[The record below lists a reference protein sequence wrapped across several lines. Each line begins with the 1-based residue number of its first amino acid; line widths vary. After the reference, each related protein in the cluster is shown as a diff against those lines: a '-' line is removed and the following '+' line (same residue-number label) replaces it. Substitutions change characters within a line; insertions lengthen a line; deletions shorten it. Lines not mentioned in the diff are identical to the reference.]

1 MTAMILTDEKNPV
14 AIDEKDARDLEL
26 KLNVT
31 SKAANW
37 KTIGDALFA
46 FHSNRGNAVNRL
58 VITTEQ
64 LEFMKLLMRR
74 IGWEACKD
82 L

>member
-1 MTAMILTDEKNPV
+1 MPAKIPTDEKNPV
-14 AIDEKDARDLEL
+14 AIDVKDARDLEL

-31 SKAANW
+31 SKGQDW
-37 KTIGDALFA
+37 KKIGDALFA

-58 VITTEQ
+58 IITTEQ
-64 LEFMKLLMRR
+64 LEFMKQLMTRM
-74 IGWEACKD
+74 GWEACKD